1 LLCVLPLAGL
11 LAYAG
16 VWKELLRYSTIDWS
30 TWTRSELFA
39 NWLLATTRAYLLLVP
54 LAIGGFCAG
63 CLRLRDI
70 RQVQSGGEVD
80 SFPLAVLLLCGFAT
94 AVLLFPKVPF
104 PRTLVPFLPIWFC
117 AFAFLVVDGL
127 SAVRQQRARAG
138 WLAGVAGAG
147 LLVLAA
153 QPLPPCES
161 ARSAAGG
168 RSYDLCYLPFHDGYA
183 PDKVILAWE
192 ALRAPDLP
200 IVSDY
205 EAFYA
210 LRVLNA
216 EDAGMRIYEYRHFPG
231 PGGAAPLI
239 VAHDPEELQRIA
251 DGIGADLRRYRKF
264 ADTGYFDLY
273 VPQ

>member
-1 LLCVLPLAGL
+1 
-11 LAYAG
+11 
-16 VWKELLRYSTIDWS
+16 
-30 TWTRSELFA
+30 LFA
-39 NWLLATTRAYLLLVP
+39 NWLLATTRAYLLAVP
-54 LAIGGFCAG
+54 LAMGGFCAG
-63 CLRLRDI
+63 CLRLRGA
-70 RQVQSGGEVD
+70 RRTQSGGEAD
-80 SFPLAVLLLCGFAT
+80 SFALAVLLLCGFAA

-117 AFAFLVVDGL
+117 AFAFLIVSGFV
-127 SAVRQQRARAG
+127 ATRQQRARTG
-138 WLAGVAGAG
+138 WLAGVASAG
-147 LLVLAA
+147 LIVLAA
-153 QPLPPCES
+153 QPLPPCEG
-161 ARSAAGG
+161 ARSVAGG
-168 RSYDLCYLPFHDGYA
+168 RSFDLCYLPFHDGYA
-183 PDKVILAWE
+183 PDKVLLAWE

-216 EDAGMRIYEYRHFPG
+216 EDAGLRLYEYRHFPG
-231 PGGAAPLI
+231 SGTAAPVI

-251 DGIGADLRRYRKF
+251 NQIGADLRRYRKF